1 MITPLTEILHHPY
14 SNNQKMSDL
23 FQWMPISTLII
34 DKKGTILDINHQALN
49 FFGTQSHET
58 FLDKNHFSS
67 LVIDLSRSMDLVLE
81 ISSKREVLTKKILL
95 RRQDNNIICVDIYAR
110 SFPETPNLILFQ
122 FTETSPKSH
131 ALLTQMIQAFRLEI
145 QRLKP
150 YLNKPGKELLEQI
163 VSDNGLES
171 QTKDLPN
178 RKNQLDIVRE
188 ERINQLIQLFP
199 ELTNNELAICGFLS
213 LKMTIDEIA
222 SLTGKTSNCLR
233 VSFHRILRKTNMN
246 SGKEL
251 LRKLEN
257 IL

>member
-1 MITPLTEILHHPY
+1 MVHSLIETVPQHY
-14 SNNQKMSDL
+14 SNQQKMSEL

-34 DKKGTILDINHQALN
+34 DRKGNILDVNQQALN
-49 FFGTQSHET
+49 FFGTESHET
-58 FLDKNHFSS
+58 FLVKNHFSS
-67 LVIDLSRSMDLVLE
+67 LVIDLSRSMELIVE
-81 ISSKREVLTKKILL
+81 IGSKKEVLTKKILL
-95 RRQDNNIICVDIYAR
+95 RRLDNSVICVDIYAR

-131 ALLTQMIQAFRLEI
+131 VLLTQMIHAFRIEI

-163 VSDNGLES
+163 VSDNSLES
-171 QTKDLPN
+171 KTKDFPN
-178 RKNQLDIVRE
+178 KKNHLHIVRE
-188 ERINQLIQLFP
+188 ERITQLIQLFP
-199 ELTNNELAICGFLS
+199 QLTNSELAICGFLS